1 MLLQS
6 FTSPKSR
13 SIYMNIPG
21 NNEMVQVQDLMRLN
35 DSLRKSSVGYQTGA
49 VPAADAA
56 LSPLVPQSIEGSL
69 SSATHTMQEL
79 SLWPMI
85 PKTSVSNTLHEYVV
99 VDDHGFDL
107 DPFIPEGGGSESS
120 FATNEGRYRRESV
133 KIKYMAERRQV
144 SDVATLVGLIGDN
157 RNAIAEETMRGTMS
171 LMRKVEKQL
180 WYGSEALNGNGF
192 DGILKQMRDNAPSEN
207 LIDLAGSSITPLLLQ
222 DALGE
227 AYSAPNFGRPDCI
240 YVEPRVHADLI
251 KQAVASGRHDQ
262 FQVLQ
267 NQGQGLTYGS
277 QSINIMAPFGPV
289 PVKAAPFLHFAS
301 RRPAANFAGHG
312 ANAGNALNAGISTAA
327 AGNVASA
334 FGASDAGEYIYS
346 FIGVGPKGL
355 SPIKVL
361 AGQAVAQDESVTI
374 TLPADANYSMY
385 RIYRSAKDSD
395 SGHLLIGEAAADGT
409 AFVDHNDG
417 KSTDKSNQQKYGCS
431 PILLAQHDPQVME
444 FVRLLDFIRRPLAET
459 ASVKPFLLMLFGS
472 PIVKV
477 PSKMMLIENV
487 GSNYVAP

>member
-1 MLLQS
+1 
-6 FTSPKSR
+6 
-13 SIYMNIPG
+13 MNIPG

-35 DSLRKSSVGYQTGA
+35 DSLRKSGSQVGYQTGA
-49 VPAADAA
+49 VPSGEA

-107 DPFIPEGGGSESS
+107 DPFIPEGGGSSDD
-120 FATNEGRYRRESV
+120 FATNESRYRRESV

-180 WYGSEALNGNGF
+180 WYGSEALNANGF

-207 LIDLAGSSITPLLLQ
+207 LIDLSGSSITPLLLQ

-262 FQVLQ
+262 FQVLA
-267 NQGQGLTYGS
+267 NQSQGLTYGS

-301 RRPAANFAGHG
+301 KRPAAGFAGHG
-312 ANAGNALNAGISTAA
+312 IAGDLNVAIASANAVNA
-327 AGNVASA
+327 ASK
-334 FGASDAGEYIYS
+334 FGASDAGDYIYS
-346 FIGVGPKGL
+346 IIGVGPKGL
-355 SPIKVL
+355 SKMKVL
-361 AGQAVAQDESVTI
+361 AAETVAQGESVTI

-385 RIYRSAKDSD
+385 RIYRSAKDLD
-395 SGHLLIGEAAADGT
+395 SGHLLIAECAADGT
-409 AFVDHNDG
+409 DFVDHNDG
-417 KSTDKSNQQKYGCS
+417 ISTDKSNQQKYGCS